1 MEASNEEELQSQKKN
16 EVWELK
22 CLCPKRRLA
31 ASGHTSEDKCS
42 IEQYDSGHSVLL
54 FQNHSKHLLHSG
66 NYSSIKWS
74 ILNVYMRQPVGYV
87 KECEE
92 QLACKQ
98 NACISQPQS
107 ETCL

>member
-42 IEQYDSGHSVLL
+42 IEQYDTGHSVLL
-54 FQNHSKHLLHSG
+54 F
-66 NYSSIKWS
+66 
-74 ILNVYMRQPVGYV
+74 
-87 KECEE
+87 
-92 QLACKQ
+92 
-98 NACISQPQS
+98 
-107 ETCL
+107 